1 MNDVEIKL
9 TQDNQIAVIINGEV
23 TILTIDEA
31 LAVRRELMTQIAEK
45 KKEEETND

>member
-9 TQDNQIAVIINGEV
+9 TPDNQIAIVIGEEV
-23 TILTIDEA
+23 TILTINEA